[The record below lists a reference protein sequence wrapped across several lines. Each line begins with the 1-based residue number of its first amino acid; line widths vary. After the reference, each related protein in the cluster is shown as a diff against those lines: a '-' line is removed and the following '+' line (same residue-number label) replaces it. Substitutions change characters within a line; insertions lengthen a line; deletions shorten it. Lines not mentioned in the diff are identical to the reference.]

1 MFVRPAVA
9 RPVERGVSRHYLR
22 DSAELTRLAT
32 HRYIRALYD
41 LKECF
46 MSLEPLLNASAAV
59 RLHTFPAIAAFA
71 LGAIQLAAPKG
82 TLPHRALGWIWVV
95 LMSLVALSSFFI
107 HTICTVGP
115 FSVIHLLSI
124 VTLVA
129 LPLGVWRARRREI
142 GAHRRTMQ
150 LLFLG
155 ALLVAGIFTF
165 MPGRIMHDV
174 AFDTRSTHG
183 SCR

>member
-1 MFVRPAVA
+1 
-9 RPVERGVSRHYLR
+9 
-22 DSAELTRLAT
+22 
-32 HRYIRALYD
+32 
-41 LKECF
+41 
-46 MSLEPLLNASAAV
+46 MSLDPLLTASLAV
-59 RLHTFPAIAAFA
+59 RLHAFPAVAAFA

-82 TLPHRALGWIWVV
+82 TMPHRTLGWIWVV
-95 LMSLVALSSFFI
+95 LMAIVALSSFFI

-129 LPLGVWRARRREI
+129 LPLGVRRARRHEI
-142 GAHRRTMQ
+142 PAHRRTML

-174 AFDTRSTHG
+174 MFDTSSTHG
-183 SCR
+183 TCW